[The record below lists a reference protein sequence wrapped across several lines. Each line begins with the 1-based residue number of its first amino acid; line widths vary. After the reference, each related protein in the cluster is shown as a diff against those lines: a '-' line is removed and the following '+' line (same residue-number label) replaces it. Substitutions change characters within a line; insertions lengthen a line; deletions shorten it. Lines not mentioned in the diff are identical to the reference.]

1 MTPKEEA
8 IYLVTLFYNIIPSI
22 DYGNLDILASKKI
35 ALLVVDKIINSEPRN
50 PSNVDWD
57 DCGGTHEYY
66 YEAQRE
72 EADKYWREVKQEI
85 EKL

>member
-8 IYLVTLFYNIIPSI
+8 VQIVTLIYNIIPSVEC
-22 DYGNLDILASKKI
+22 GNLDILASKKI

-57 DCGGTHEYY
+57 DCGGTHKYY

-72 EADKYWREVKQEI
+72 EAAKYWQEVKQEI
-85 EKL
+85 ENL

>member
-8 IYLVTLFYNIIPSI
+8 VYLVTLFYNIIPSI

-66 YEAQRE
+66 YEEQRE